1 LVGRRRAAQ
10 QPQQIGMPFIIR
22 QQVQPDFII
31 ASQQA
36 QHAWIMAAQALSPL
50 VQVMQTPMS
59 VASHLHM
66 PIMRLQQ
73 QAIIPFIIMQQEH
86 IPPAVMV
93 QRFWS
98 IPAATLSSQV
108 QVIFIPPAHFSKVMV
123 QRGTMVM
130 FMPMPAGA
138 ADGAPIIPAAPA
150 MPMFAMPIPGRSV
163 IMPVIKKSLRMS
175 RPGRRSLCTPSGSGT
190 PAFFAG
196 YPAISRHAKQNIRR
210 SS

>member
-1 LVGRRRAAQ
+1 
-10 QPQQIGMPFIIR
+10 
-22 QQVQPDFII
+22 VQPDAII
-31 ASQQA
+31 DAQQA
-36 QHAWIMAAQALSPL
+36 QQDWIMAQQSLSPL

-86 IPPAVMV
+86 IPPAFMV

-123 QRGTMVM
+123 HRGTIIM
-130 FMPMPAGA
+130 FMPMPAGDVA
-138 ADGAPIIPAAPA
+138 GAPIMPAGPP
-150 MPMFAMPIPGRSV
+150 MPMVAMPIPVRSV
-163 IMPVIKKSLRMS
+163 IIPVIWLSLPVVAPPDDGPSPAPPARLERILATSDREFKRCFCKSFTDHDDDLD
-175 RPGRRSLCTPSGSGT
+175 
-190 PAFFAG
+190 
-196 YPAISRHAKQNIRR
+196 
-210 SS
+210 